1 MSESVSILAS
11 AAVVGAQYTD
21 KGGHLVVFLG
31 PSAKHA
37 NMLSMRVIDTQRVI
51 DSVPPTYP
59 LFPADP
65 AVVAAKA
72 AIASVKG
79 APRDVVVPKL
89 RELDDDALDQLIAD
103 DSRMWVAEEVTR
115 ELDRRR
121 VGLMA
126 AILPLPEVQR
136 ALDTAPI
143 GRVESAIVPPIT
155 IVSQGEITTEEIP
168 LVVEADEAPPWLA
181 SSDTDADPDVV
192 PEAQVPESGARS
204 SSYMAGRAAFCA
216 GRPVDAELLPDI
228 DAEEWTRGWTEM
240 RDLAI
245 SEPGFVKME
254 APAPVATD
262 SAPVVV
268 KVRRPR
274 GYEAKLG
281 ALGYPADVYE
291 AMTPEAMRA
300 ILEADEPPRYVPPRV
315 SRPGP
320 ARDARCPCCDRVIVD
335 ILGEAPTAV
344 EVDGVWGCAD
354 CYDAHK
360 WPLPIEQLVSA
371 SLPRALALVAA
382 APLGDLLLWTRAEAS
397 GPAREEVLDAIQARI
412 ADASDEE
419 HEEAD
424 AASSRP
430 SFLACPT
437 CGAEVYWSCEAE
449 TGKRGSAHCSMSGLA
464 TRAFADGPPTCDWR
478 GQVVRLDDGGVVLV
492 ELEVR
497 PDPVSFVDA
506 VEIPGQV
513 EARMLRFLAERDV
526 ALDPGDLGVFRGLV
540 GSVRE
545 CTAAIRATDARH
557 ILLLG
562 AALAWATDNGAGA
575 TVLAML
581 EKRVRQLRGAPTTDA
596 RPATPGPAYRRTG
609 GNVPEISEAG
619 AARVEAI
626 RAQLAKL
633 SAALPGYVA
642 AMEATAALREHGI
655 SVRYLFG
662 DGAD

>member
-72 AIASVKG
+72 AIANVKG

-89 RELDDDALDQLIAD
+89 RDLDDDALDQLIAD

-121 VGLMA
+121 VGLMT

-136 ALDTAPI
+136 ALDTAPS
-143 GRVESAIVPPIT
+143 GRIESAIVPPIT

-300 ILEADEPPRYVPPRV
+300 ILEADEPPRYVAPVAPVVDVEADLPDVAPLDRL
-315 SRPGP
+315 P
-320 ARDARCPCCDRVIVD
+320 AAT
-335 ILGEAPTAV
+335 LEEA
-344 EVDGVWGCAD
+344 
-354 CYDAHK
+354 
-360 WPLPIEQLVSA
+360 LV
-371 SLPRALALVAA
+371 LVAA
-382 APLGDLLLWTRAEAS
+382 APLGDLLQWTRAEAS

-424 AASSRP
+424 GASSRP
-430 SFLACPT
+430 GFLACPT

-449 TGKRGSAHCSMSGLA
+449 TGKRGSAHCSMSGRA

-492 ELEVR
+492 EPEVR
-497 PDPVSFVDA
+497 LEPASFVGA
-506 VEIPGQV
+506 VETPSQE
-513 EARMLRFLAERDV
+513 EARMLRYLAERDV

-545 CTAAIRATDARH
+545 CTATIRATDARH
-557 ILLLG
+557 LRLLG

-575 TVLAML
+575 TITSAI
-581 EKRVRQLRGAPTTDA
+581 EKRIRQLRGAPTTDA
-596 RPATPGPAYRRTG
+596 RPATPGPTYRRTG
-609 GNVPEISEAG
+609 GNVPELSEAG

-642 AMEATAALREHGI
+642 VMEASAALREHGI
-655 SVRYLFG
+655 SVRDLFG